1 MTAES
6 PRPAGA
12 PGRVVVDV
20 TIAAPIDT
28 VWRALREPALI
39 AQWFGWEYDKLAE
52 EIDMIFVAGGVE
64 TEPGRVLDMGG
75 NVFELVAQGSS
86 TRVRVVRSEPPA
98 SDTWD
103 GVYDDVD
110 EGWRTFVAQLAFWL
124 EVQNG
129 VAREA
134 SSRRTIYIAGHR
146 ESADAPTL
154 TAAAGLTGL
163 DGLAVGERYALSAT
177 TGETLAG
184 RVRFRSEHQL
194 GVSVDAWGPGFLV
207 FAGRTPSDKSPHGGG
222 FALITT
228 FGQTAEQTE
237 RLEAAWAAVWRAA
250 FTRVTVMR

>member
-1 MTAES
+1 MTAQS
-6 PRPAGA
+6 PRPAGG
-12 PGRVVVDV
+12 PRRVVVDV
-20 TIAAPIDT
+20 TIAAPVDT
-28 VWRALREPALI
+28 VWRALRDPAQL
-39 AQWFGWEYDKLAE
+39 AQWFGWDYEKLAE
-52 EIDMIFVAGGVE
+52 EIDVIFVAGGVE
-64 TEPGRVLDMGG
+64 AEPGRVLDLGG
-75 NVFELVAQGSS
+75 DAFELIPEGAS
-86 TRVRVVRSEPPA
+86 TRVRLVRSDPPA
-98 SDTWD
+98 GDTWD

-129 VAREA
+129 AAREA
-134 SSRRTIYIAGHR
+134 CARRTLYFAGHR

-154 TAAAGLTGL
+154 TAAAGLSGL
-163 DGLAVGERYALSAT
+163 DGLAAGERYALTAT

-207 FAGRTPSDKSPHGGG
+207 FARRTPGDKSPHGGG

-228 FGQTAEQTE
+228 FGHDSEALA
-237 RLEAAWAAVWRAA
+237 RLEAAWEAAWRAA